1 MDAGQG
7 ASRGWLRGR
16 LLPTAAVCLAFLA
29 LEAGVL
35 PTGAAGWASN
45 LMQLGLAAAA
55 AWSCFRTAAREA
67 GLTRPFFL
75 LVGLGMALWAAGQG
89 LWTLGPIAGPS
100 PLRVAFRDLLFVI
113 STTPLIAACALRP
126 HEPRP
131 GARGLAA
138 DVGLLTVLAIVLY
151 VYFPIA
157 SAFAG
162 SGAASSSLP
171 ALLFNP
177 QRVMLLLAMLWLLR
191 GARPPWRRLFEELA
205 LAMAVFH
212 GLGPL
217 SNAAIEAGTY
227 RPGTLD
233 LPWAVPFLWV
243 ALAARDW
250 SPLRDKPAQAE
261 AGSRYGW
268 EPQSFSAAR
277 RGNALALVAVALVP
291 GVHQLATL
299 VGDPAPGVAPLR
311 SSIALVSTLV
321 VAALYLTRQLYTL
334 KHAEATQQARDARFR
349 ALVELS
355 ADAIGVVD
363 GAACVSYLSP
373 SSQRVTGHAP
383 EELRGTDVL
392 ELVPPEDRGALRQA
406 FAEIAAQ
413 PGARAQREVRFVHA
427 TLGVRHGALEALNL
441 SASPA
446 VGGIVLHLRDV
457 TERRQAE
464 EERERSLSLLEATL
478 ESTADGILVV
488 ANGRVVRFNQ
498 KFAAM
503 WRLPQDVLADPDA
516 ARMRRAAADELAE
529 PAAFLEALD
538 RLDARPE
545 AEGFDTLRLRDGRVF
560 ERYSLPQ
567 RLQGVVVGRVYS
579 FRDVTERVHAELALR
594 RSHTM
599 AALGSLVAGVAH
611 EVRNPLFGISSTLD
625 AFEARFDQHDHGQ
638 YVRVLREQLERLSV
652 LMNDLLDYARPV
664 TLELVQGRFESVVEA
679 SLAACAPL
687 QRKTGVSIETRLEP
701 GLPPLRMDARRI
713 TQVLQNLL
721 ENAVQHAREAGSVRL
736 EARLAHKDGA
746 AWVECC
752 VEDDGP
758 GFRPDDLPH
767 VFEPFFTRRHGGT
780 GLGLSI
786 VHRIVSDHGGSISA
800 DNRPEGGARLT
811 LSLPALAP
819 PQATS

>member
-1 MDAGQG
+1 M
-7 ASRGWLRGR
+7 S
-16 LLPTAAVCLAFLA
+16 LPRSKRTNRAAIAAVLLLLA
-29 LEAGVL
+29 LLQSGALPAPLALRVSDLLQLALSSFAAVACLRAAPRAGGV
-35 PTGAAGWASN
+35 
-45 LMQLGLAAAA
+45 
-55 AWSCFRTAAREA
+55 ARA
-67 GLTRPFFL
+67 FWVS
-75 LVGLGMALWAAGQG
+75 VGLGCLAWAAGQALWVAG
-89 LWTLGPIAGPS
+89 LTPFSPEASFAEADVLFTLSTALFLAAHVLRPGRPPS
-100 PLRVAFRDLLFVI
+100 P
-113 STTPLIAACALRP
+113 AA
-126 HEPRP
+126 
-131 GARGLAA
+131 GI
-138 DVGLLTVLAIVLY
+138 DVSVMALAIVY
-151 VYFPIA
+151 VFC
-157 SAFAG
+157 
-162 SGAASSSLP
+162 
-171 ALLFNP
+171 
-177 QRVMLLLAMLWLLR
+177 
-191 GARPPWRRLFEELA
+191 ELA
-205 LAMAVFH
+205 LAHLLAGDERAYVGWTAFLFDFRGLALLPAV
-212 GLGPL
+212 L
-217 SNAAIEAGTY
+217 
-227 RPGTLD
+227 
-233 LPWAVPFLWV
+233 WAVSLGERRWRTLY
-243 ALAARDW
+243 ARLA
-250 SPLRDKPAQAE
+250 PA
-261 AGSRYGW
+261 
-268 EPQSFSAAR
+268 F
-277 RGNALALVAVALVP
+277 
-291 GVHQLATL
+291 
-299 VGDPAPGVAPLR
+299 
-311 SSIALVSTLV
+311 
-321 VAALYLTRQLYTL
+321 
-334 KHAEATQQARDARFR
+334 
-349 ALVELS
+349 
-355 ADAIGVVD
+355 
-363 GAACVSYLSP
+363 
-373 SSQRVTGHAP
+373 
-383 EELRGTDVL
+383 VL
-392 ELVPPEDRGALRQA
+392 LL
-406 FAEIAAQ
+406 
-413 PGARAQREVRFVHA
+413 
-427 TLGVRHGALEALNL
+427 
-441 SASPA
+441 
-446 VGGIVLHLRDV
+446 VGGIVTNKSFEGGIVPPYRPGFFDLPWTLPFAWIGLVARSFGSGVPELAPPPGKDAPATAAAGWRRARRATLTAFVVVLLFPALGILAAWNDDPASPLARWRAAIALSGTLLAAGLYLVRQLVVLREAEKTLRDGEERYRALLDIGADTVGVYGSDLRVLYVSGTIAALGGYRAEERVGRIALDLVHPDDAPRMRADVARELALPGARMRGYYRARAKDGSWRVLEVDAVNRLDEPAVRGIVGNFRDV

-811 LSLPALAP
+811 LSLPAQP
-819 PQATS
+819 DPRSSP